1 MAKPRKV
8 RKLAEEEPA
17 IKNHR
22 LKDLTEIRIV
32 ATYMVQ
38 KLTFPTI
45 TELKEAMKGK
55 LRAVVHPATLMRAM
69 QGAASAGFVSIHKK
83 QTESGTTETAYKMKN
98 LDWRNPPEY
107 AHILDLLPILLQTP
121 EAQQIKQWFDSQE
134 GQGAKKQQRG
144 NDIDNYVALRWHCI
158 STDYLLGSQIACQA
172 TDAVRKA
179 FPTEIEKNNIEVD
192 GIWVRDP
199 LTGEFIIPQD
209 VLQGW
214 FAANAMRYYGLK
226 EARATYVAFSPVRIT
241 PTRVEQLVLPVM
253 SKKGPSAP
261 KPYEALP
268 PGQTFTLD
276 LLAPTKGVMT
286 VESYEA
292 LVLIAGLRP
301 KRGLSPARGR
311 RYGRFLV
318 TKFENLGP
326 LKGFQDLSFLEADI
340 PEPLMVEHG
349 DYYRAAVERL
359 RNLPVPDIFD
369 PGDFPGGTEDDEADE
384 AA

>member
-1 MAKPRKV
+1 MVVKKV
-8 RKLAEEEPA
+8 RKLAEP
-17 IKNHR
+17 KNHR

-32 ATYMVQ
+32 GTYMVQ
-38 KLTFPTI
+38 KLTFPTV
-45 TELKEAMKGK
+45 TELKDAMKDK
-55 LRAVVHPATLMRAM
+55 LGAVVHPATLMRAM

-83 QTESGTTETAYKMKN
+83 QTEAGTTETAYKMKN

-107 AHILDLLPILLQTP
+107 AHILDLLPVLLQTP
-121 EAQQIKQWFDSQE
+121 EAQQIKDWFDSQE
-134 GQGAKKQQRG
+134 GEGTKKKKRG
-144 NDIDNYVALRWHCI
+144 NDIDDYVALRWHCI

-172 TDAVRKA
+172 TDTVRKE
-179 FPTEIEKNNIEVD
+179 FPTEIERNKIEVE

-214 FAANAMRYYGLK
+214 FAANALRYSGLA
-226 EARATYVAFSPVRIT
+226 EARSAYIAFSPVRIT

-268 PGQTFTLD
+268 PGQHFTLD
-276 LLAPTKGVMT
+276 LLAPTKGVMS
-286 VESYEA
+286 VEDYEA
-292 LVLIAGLRP
+292 LVLISGLRP

-318 TKFENLGP
+318 TEFQNLGP
-326 LKGFQDLSFLEADI
+326 LKGYQDLSFLEADI
-340 PEPLMVEHG
+340 PAPLMDEHG
-349 DYYRAAVERL
+349 AYYRDAVERL
-359 RNLPVPDIFD
+359 RNLPAPAAFD
-369 PGDFPGGTEDDEADE
+369 PGDFPGGSEEDDTDEEEA
-384 AA
+384 